1 MPKLDFP
8 MRKIS
13 NEELL
18 RHAIEQSPEQAS
30 VLIELEL
37 PARQVDFRRVGNQ
50 GVAHYLPSRVIAET
64 PEQREEVE
72 RKTAEAR
79 DLLEQVLDAPPH
91 WLSAARA
98 FVADVNG
105 TQLQQIARSPL
116 IKAIRPNRRL
126 REGSSVRHG

>member
-8 MRKIS
+8 TRKIP

-50 GVAHYLPSRVIAET
+50 GVDHYFPGRVIAET

-79 DLLEQVLDAPPH
+79 DFLEQVLDAPPH

-105 TQLQQIARSPL
+105 TQLQQLARSPL

-126 REGSSVRHG
+126 RVGSGV